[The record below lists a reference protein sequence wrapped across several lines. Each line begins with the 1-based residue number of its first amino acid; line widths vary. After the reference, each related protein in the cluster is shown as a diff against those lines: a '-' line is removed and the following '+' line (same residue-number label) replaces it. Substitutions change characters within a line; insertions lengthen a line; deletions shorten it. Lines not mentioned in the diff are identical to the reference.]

1 MKPLRLGIVGT
12 GKISA
17 QLCDALQ
24 HTGTFI
30 PAALLSRS
38 AERGAAF
45 AKENGILSVYT
56 DEASFLASDVDAVY
70 IATPNCL
77 HAEGAIAAIR
87 DGKHVLCE
95 KPIATCEADLSR
107 MYATSDA
114 CGTVLLEAMR
124 PLHDP
129 FLKILRD
136 TLPRVGRVRQAKLVY
151 CQYSSRYDAFLR
163 GEAPRAF
170 DPTYHNAALL
180 DIGVYP
186 AAIAAALFGRPKA
199 VSARSVF
206 LAGGFEGCGEAILHY
221 GDFTATLTYSKI
233 TEAAVPSVIYGE
245 EGALTFDRPNAPHDL
260 CFHAR
265 GKEAE
270 PLPHVPQENNM
281 THELLAFA
289 ALISR
294 GKTAHPFRDISFTE
308 LSILDEIRRC
318 AGISF

>member
-24 HTGTFI
+24 HTHAFI
-30 PAALLSRS
+30 PAALLTRS
-38 AERGAAF
+38 AERGTAF
-45 AKENGILSVYT
+45 AGENGILSVFT
-56 DEASFLASDVDAVY
+56 DEATFLASDIDAVY
-70 IATPNCL
+70 IATPNRL
-77 HAEGAIAAIR
+77 HAEGAIAAMR
-87 DGKHVLCE
+87 AGKHVLCE

-129 FLKILRD
+129 FFGILQQN
-136 TLPRVGRVRQAKLVY
+136 LPRVGRVRQAKLVY

-163 GEAPRAF
+163 GDTPRAF
-170 DPTYHNAALL
+170 DPAYHNAALL

-186 AAIAAALFGRPKA
+186 AAIAAALFGRPRS
-199 VSARSVF
+199 VSASSVF

-221 GDFTATLTYSKI
+221 GNFTVTLTYSKI
-233 TEAAVPSVIYGE
+233 TEAASPSVIYGE
-245 EGALTFDRPNAPHDL
+245 CGALTFDKPNAPRDL
-260 CFHAR
+260 YFHAR
-265 GKEAE
+265 GKDAE
-270 PLPHVPQENNM
+270 PLPHLPQENNM

-289 ALISR
+289 ELILR
-294 GKTAHPFRDISFTE
+294 KETAHPFREISFTE
-308 LSILDEIRRC
+308 LFILDEIRRC